1 MFSAPI
7 NGPDPMFDDT
17 FTVYPP
23 SLTRDELVKVVV
35 LERLD
40 LFNNMKPCG
49 AVAIRKRLVDLGV
62 EKLPSISK
70 IGRILSQQGLTHGRI
85 GFYPEDRRRG
95 CSLQN
100 LLKAIRW
107 PR

>member
-17 FTVYPP
+17 FTVYPS
-23 SLTRDELVKVVV
+23 SLTKDELVKVVV

-40 LFNNMKPCG
+40 LYNNLKPCG
-49 AVAIRKRLVDLGV
+49 AVAIRKRLHDLGV
-62 EKLPSISK
+62 EKLPSIST
-70 IGRILSQQGLTHGRI
+70 IGRILSQQCLTHGRI
-85 GFYPEDRRRG
+85 EFYPEDYRFG
-95 CSLQN
+95 CSVQN
-100 LLKAIRW
+100 ILKAITW

>member
-17 FTVYPP
+17 FTVYPS
-23 SLTRDELVKVVV
+23 SLTKDELVKVVV
-35 LERLD
+35 LERLG

-49 AVAIRKRLVDLGV
+49 AVAIRKRLHDLGV
-62 EKLPSISK
+62 EKLPSIST

-85 GFYPEDRRRG
+85 GFYPEDYPFG
-95 CSLQN
+95 CPVQN
-100 LLKAIRW
+100 ILKAITW